1 MSLRAMQSERQSS
14 TQLLQQQVIQLTQA
28 NQLLTQ
34 QVQQLS
40 DKLAT
45 VSNSDVILEQLAT
58 KEQQLQQREQE
69 LERLKKDLEDREA
82 QLVAKEAQLEQLRQ
96 DVAADR
102 EAMTTAANQRLAEID
117 ARRAD
122 YDQRAASLDATI
134 ASAVDKRTADL
145 QQRTVT
151 AEDRAAKAV
160 ETAKQQARQELQDLT
175 DAARRDYDRAQ
186 TALVGARRQ
195 QAAAYQKGIDDANT
209 AIRETKE
216 ATDKA
221 LADARKQQANAYKT
235 GMEQADKQNLYRDF
249 ALLMYTAL
257 IAMVYIGLTDY
268 YKYDLRAVIKWIGG
282 SIIQSNLWMYR
293 CIDALLLP
301 ILTQTT
307 IRRILATI
315 TYLGLIGCAMSLLAR
330 RIGAVIDKVYIIA
343 HDNRLTI
350 GILLPVLVITSELAA
365 PYLSINSLWLHIPV
379 IATALWIR
387 HKLLSR

>member
-1 MSLRAMQSERQSS
+1 MSLRAMQSEQQSS

-45 VSNSDVILEQLAT
+45 VSNSDLILEQMAA
-58 KEQQLQQREQE
+58 KEQQLLQQEQE
-69 LERLKKDLEDREA
+69 LSQRKTALA
-82 QLVAKEAQLEQLRQ
+82 AKEAQLEQLRQ
-96 DVAADR
+96 DVAAER
-102 EAMTTAANQRLAEID
+102 EQMTTAVNKRLAEID
-117 ARRAD
+117 ARKAD
-122 YDQRAASLDATI
+122 YDKRAASLDATI

-145 QQRTVT
+145 QQRTVA

-160 ETAKQQARQELQDLT
+160 ETAKQQARQELQSLT
-175 DAARRDYDRAQ
+175 DAARRDYVRAQ
-186 TALVGARRQ
+186 TAFADARRQ

-257 IAMVYIGLTDY
+257 IAMVCIGLTDY
-268 YKYDLRAVIKWIGG
+268 YKYDLRVVIKWIGG
-282 SIIQSNLWMYR
+282 SIMQSNLWVYR

-365 PYLSINSLWLHIPV
+365 PYLSINSLWLHVPV

>member
-1 MSLRAMQSERQSS
+1 MSLRAMQSEQQSS

-96 DVAADR
+96 DVAADC
-102 EAMTTAANQRLAEID
+102 EAMTTAANKRLAELD
-117 ARRAD
+117 AKIAD
-122 YDQRAASLDATI
+122 AANLDATI
-134 ASAVDKRTADL
+134 TAAVDMRTADL
-145 QQRTVT
+145 QQRTVA

-160 ETAKQQARQELQDLT
+160 ETAKQQARQELQSLT

-186 TALVGARRQ
+186 TTFADARRQ

-221 LADARKQQANAYKT
+221 LANARKQQANAYKT

-257 IAMVYIGLTDY
+257 IAMVCIGLTDY

-282 SIIQSNLWMYR
+282 SIMQSNLWVYR

-315 TYLGLIGCAMSLLAR
+315 TYLGLICCAMSLLAR

-365 PYLSINSLWLHIPV
+365 PYLSINSLWLHVPV